1 MSGIVD
7 QSNIASNEWKDRSIP
22 QPDIVAA
29 QDAKFVKY
37 PAGKYDLSNPH
48 PGYGID
54 PNILNEYGHTRYPKW
69 VDGVVVN
76 SEAEE
81 KALTGKEVEPNPA
94 VKDSPWK

>member
-1 MSGIVD
+1 MSGIID
-7 QSNIASNEWKDRSIP
+7 TSNL
-22 QPDIVAA
+22 DITLPTSFEQNVAA
-29 QDAKFVKY
+29 ADPKFVKY
-37 PAGKYDLSNPH
+37 PVGKYDVNNPH

-69 VDGVVVN
+69 VGDKIVN

-81 KALTGKEVEPNPA
+81 KALTGKDVEPNPA